1 MRRRTFLGGALS
13 LGVAGGAGR
22 AAAQGFPTRPLR
34 LVVPY
39 PAGGATDVL
48 ARALAEGMGRRLG
61 QQIVVEN
68 MPGANTAVGA
78 AAVARA
84 AGDGYTMLV
93 GSGGSV
99 VVNPLLYKNLAYDPD
114 RDLRVLTV
122 LAEVPLV
129 LVVNPKVPSKTV
141 QEFVAHTKQP
151 GTNLNFASVGIGNPT
166 HLAAEL
172 FMFQTGARMTHVP
185 YRGSAPALNDLVGGQ
200 VEAMFDPISSSL
212 GQIKGGNLKVLGV
225 GSTTRLPVLPDV
237 PTIAESGY
245 PDYQAGVW
253 FGLVVPKATPQDI
266 AGRLAAIANE
276 VQAEPAYR
284 ARLEAANY
292 VIPAPRD
299 AAGVAAFM
307 AEDRKRWQG
316 IIEAQNIRLD

>member
-13 LGVAGGAGR
+13 TTAFGAAPGF
-22 AAAQGFPTRPLR
+22 AQGFPVRPMK

-48 ARALAEGMGRRLG
+48 ARALGEGMGRRLG
-61 QQIVVEN
+61 QQVVIEN
-68 MPGANTAVGA
+68 MPGANTAIGA
-78 AAVARA
+78 NAVARA
-84 AGDGYTMLV
+84 APDGYTMLV
-93 GSGGSV
+93 VSGGSV
-99 VVNPLLYKNLAYDPD
+99 VLNPLLYKNLPYDPD

-122 LAEVPLV
+122 LTEVPLV
-129 LVVNPKVPSKTV
+129 LVVNPKVPSRTV
-141 QEFVAHTKQP
+141 QEFVAYTKQP
-151 GTNLNFASVGIGNPT
+151 GTNLNFASVGVGNPT

-172 FMFQTGARMTHVP
+172 FKYQTGARMTHVP

-225 GSTTRLPVLPDV
+225 GSTTRLAVLPDV

-245 PDYQAGVW
+245 PEYRAGVW
-253 FGLVVPKATPQDI
+253 FGLAVPKATPEDI
-266 AGRLAAIANE
+266 AQRLAATAND

-292 VIPAPRD
+292 VIQAPRD
-299 AAGVAAFM
+299 AAGVTAFM

-316 IIEAQNIRLD
+316 IIEAQKITVD